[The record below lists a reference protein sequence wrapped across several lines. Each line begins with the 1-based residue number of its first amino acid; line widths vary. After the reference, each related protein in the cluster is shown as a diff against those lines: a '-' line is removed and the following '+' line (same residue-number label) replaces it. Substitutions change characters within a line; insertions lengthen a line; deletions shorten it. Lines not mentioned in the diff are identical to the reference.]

1 MSLSEKLDWRP
12 ELPLTGKQVL
22 LTGTRELVRK
32 QHLSLLAKGAE
43 AIDLSLI
50 YTEPA
55 DDEELAEAIRNVS
68 AYSWLVFTSSNG
80 VALFFES
87 MKKFEI
93 DYRRL
98 ACLKFAVVGPGTG
111 DMLKKYGFS
120 ADYMPESYTS
130 ESLAGG
136 LARQMGPME
145 KVLIFRAKEGSKSL
159 NQYFDAQGIGYN
171 DVAAYTTRTDWRK
184 RDLLL
189 RSMKDADYMTF
200 ASGSAVRAFAEM
212 TAVGADREDGAADA
226 DAGPEI
232 ICIGPVTAK
241 AAQDA
246 GLTVTAVAEDYT
258 IEGLTECL
266 CQLQN
271 RE

>member
-1 MSLSEKLDWRP
+1 
-12 ELPLTGKQVL
+12 
-22 LTGTRELVRK
+22 
-32 QHLSLLAKGAE
+32 
-43 AIDLSLI
+43 
-50 YTEPA
+50 
-55 DDEELAEAIRNVS
+55 
-68 AYSWLVFTSSNG
+68 
-80 VALFFES
+80 
-87 MKKFEI
+87 
-93 DYRRL
+93 
-98 ACLKFAVVGPGTG
+98 
-111 DMLKKYGFS
+111 
-120 ADYMPESYTS
+120 
-130 ESLAGG
+130 
-136 LARQMGPME
+136 
-145 KVLIFRAKEGSKSL
+145 
-159 NQYFDAQGIGYN
+159 
-171 DVAAYTTRTDWRK
+171 
-184 RDLLL
+184 
-189 RSMKDADYMTF
+189 MTF